1 MPQIT
6 RHTRGHQRRGPVSLV
21 LLVLVLLCGPALA
34 ACSDTP
40 TEFGDRLWGAMV
52 LAEKDV
58 GQEKGPQIIVPQ
70 SLESVVSATEFKRDG
85 LIGTRATFTEAT
97 LGQFAQ
103 LGELVDDAY
112 PDTSV
117 TMDLSAQRRGDVVAF
132 RGTADLQGLAPGRDY
147 VEFSVQ
153 FAGPISATNGQ
164 QDGDDAVSW
173 KPEIGKAS
181 PMTAEARYEEPGT
194 AAFTGW
200 TGLMAGIALAVT
212 VIVVALAWVNRDQS
226 PRPGAPT
233 QRTRDGAPQWP
244 AASDARDDQRST
256 R

>member
-1 MPQIT
+1 M
-6 RHTRGHQRRGPVSLV
+6 SLV
-21 LLVLVLLCGPALA
+21 LLSLVLLCGPALA

-40 TEFGDRLWGAMV
+40 TEFGDRLWGTMV

-70 SLESVVSATEFKRDG
+70 SLESVVSATEFRRDG
-85 LIGTRATFTEAT
+85 LIGTRATFNEAT
-97 LGQFAQ
+97 LGQFTQ

-112 PDTSV
+112 PDTAV
-117 TMDLSAQRRGDVVAF
+117 TMDLSAQRRGGAVGF
-132 RGTADLQGLAPGRDY
+132 RGTADLQGLDPGSDY
-147 VEFSVQ
+147 VEFSLQ

-164 QDGDDAVSW
+164 QDGDDTVSW

-226 PRPGAPT
+226 PRPGSPT
-233 QRTRDGAPQWP
+233 RRTTDSAQWP
-244 AASDARDDQRST
+244 APSDAPGDQRST
-256 R
+256 L

>member
-6 RHTRGHQRRGPVSLV
+6 PHPRGRQRRGPVSLV
-21 LLVLVLLCGPALA
+21 LLLLVLVCGPALA
-34 ACSDTP
+34 ACSNSP

-58 GQEKGPQIIVPQ
+58 GQDKGPQIIVPQ
-70 SLESVVSATEFKRDG
+70 SLEAVVSATEFKRDG

-97 LGQFAQ
+97 LGQFTQ

-117 TMDLSAQRRGDVVAF
+117 TMDLSAQRRGEVVAF

-153 FAGPISATNGQ
+153 FAGPVSATNGQ
-164 QDGDDAVSW
+164 QDGEDAVSW

-181 PMTAEARYEEPGT
+181 PMTAEANYEEPGT

-226 PRPGAPT
+226 PRPGAPSRRPADA
-233 QRTRDGAPQWP
+233 QRRVG
-244 AASDARDDQRST
+244 ASDDDRST
-256 R
+256 L

>member
-1 MPQIT
+1 M
-6 RHTRGHQRRGPVSLV
+6 V
-21 LLVLVLLCGPALA
+21 LLLLVLLCGPALA
-34 ACSDTP
+34 ACSDSP

-58 GQEKGPQIIVPQ
+58 GQEKGPQIVVPQ
-70 SLESVVSATEFKRDG
+70 SLGSVVSASEFKRDG

-97 LGQFAQ
+97 LGQFTQ

-117 TMDLSAQRRGDVVAF
+117 TMDLSTQRRGEVVSF

-226 PRPGAPT
+226 PRPGAPA
-233 QRTRDGAPQWP
+233 RRPNDGAPRWP
-244 AASDARDDQRST
+244 TTSDARDDQRST
-256 R
+256 H

>member
-1 MPQIT
+1 M
-6 RHTRGHQRRGPVSLV
+6 
-21 LLVLVLLCGPALA
+21 LVLLCGPALA
-34 ACSDTP
+34 ACSDSP

-58 GQEKGPQIIVPQ
+58 GQEKGPQIVVPQ
-70 SLESVVSATEFKRDG
+70 SLDSVVSASEFKRDG

-97 LGQFAQ
+97 LGQFTQ

-117 TMDLSAQRRGDVVAF
+117 TMDLSTQRRGEVVSF
-132 RGTADLQGLAPGRDY
+132 RGTADLQGLEPGRDY

-226 PRPGAPT
+226 PRPGAPA
-233 QRTRDGAPQWP
+233 RRPNEGASRWP
-244 AASDARDDQRST
+244 AANDARDDQRSN

>member
-1 MPQIT
+1 MPVIQT
-6 RHTRGHQRRGPVSLV
+6 RPRGRRTGGLTLV
-21 LLVLVLLCGPALA
+21 MLLMALVGAPLLA
-34 ACSDTP
+34 ACSDSP
-40 TEFGDRLWGAMV
+40 AQFGDRMWGALV

-58 GQEKGPQIIVPQ
+58 GQEKGPQIDVPQ
-70 SLESVVSATEFKRDG
+70 SLETVVSATEFKRDG

-97 LGQFAQ
+97 LGQFTQ
-103 LGELVDDAY
+103 LGELVEDAY
-112 PDTSV
+112 PDAAV
-117 TMDLSAQRRGDVVAF
+117 AMDLQAQRRGDAVTF
-132 RGTADLQGLAPGRDY
+132 RGTADLLGLAPGRDY

-153 FAGPISATNGQ
+153 FAGPVSATNGQ

-181 PMTAEARYEEPGT
+181 PMTAEARYDEPGT

-212 VIVVALAWVNRDQS
+212 VLVVALAWVNRDQS
-226 PRPGAPT
+226 PRPGAPA
-233 QRTRDGAPQWP
+233 RRPRDKQG
-244 AASDARDDQRST
+244 ST